1 MCAGG
6 GGGGVCGFVGV
17 CAMGPEGGGSIVR
30 RLQGPDV
37 RVFSFGFGPDKFK
50 LAGLS
55 FQGLAVILPSFTSE
69 DVNLHSCT
77 SKLVLYME

>member
-1 MCAGG
+1 
-6 GGGGVCGFVGV
+6 
-17 CAMGPEGGGSIVR
+17 MGPEGGGSIVR

-77 SKLVLYME
+77 SRLNKCCIWNNLQGAW